1 LLTADVAGGGSHFG
15 GSSFSVFDT
24 SNSKSETIFFPSS
37 SFFFFQLCYVD
48 RVWTNPRNGPET
60 ETKPGW
66 IWWVVEEHSC
76 SGWSISL
83 QKNLH

>member
-24 SNSKSETIFFPSS
+24 SNSKSETNFFPSSS

-60 ETKPGW
+60 ETGLDL
-66 IWWVVEEHSC
+66 V
-76 SGWSISL
+76 GR
-83 QKNLH
+83 